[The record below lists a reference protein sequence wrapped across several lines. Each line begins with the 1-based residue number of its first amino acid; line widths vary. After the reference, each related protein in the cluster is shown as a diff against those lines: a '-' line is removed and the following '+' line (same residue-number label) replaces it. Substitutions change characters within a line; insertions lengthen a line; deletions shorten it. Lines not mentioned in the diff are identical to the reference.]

1 MKVLLATG
9 NKDKVKEIREIL
21 GDRYEVIS
29 MKEAGFNPDII
40 EDGETYE
47 DNAMIKCEA
56 LHELMPEAVVIA
68 DDSGIEIEALGNQPG
83 VHSARYMGEDTPYE
97 IKNAKFIELLEGKK
111 GEKER
116 AARFVCAMAAILPDG
131 TKHTVRGIVE
141 GWIGYEPMGDGGFGY
156 DPIFYLPG
164 TNYSTASISAEEKHA
179 ISHRGKAM
187 RAMAEYLDQVYS
199 N

>member
-21 GDRYEVIS
+21 GDKYEVIS
-29 MKEAGFNPDII
+29 MKEAGFNPDID
-40 EDGETYE
+40 ENGETYE

-56 LHELMPEAVVIA
+56 LHALMPEAIILA

-111 GEKER
+111 GEQER
-116 AARFVCAMAAILPDG
+116 AARFVCAMACILPDG
-131 TKHTVRGIVE
+131 TRHTERGIVE
-141 GWIGYEPMGDGGFGY
+141 GWIGYEPMGSGGFGY

-164 TNYSTASISAEEKHA
+164 TNYSTASIPAKEKHA
-179 ISHRGKAM
+179 ISHRGRAA
-187 RAMAEYLDQVYS
+187 RAMAKYLDE
-199 N
+199 NC